1 MEGGAWQAMVHRV
14 ADSRTRLKRLSTHS
28 KAQEVHKP
36 AQGHLGGRPGLH
48 GPTSSPAPLDSKGRI
63 KAWNAAVHGVAKSQT

>member
-48 GPTSSPAPLDSKGRI
+48 GPTSSPAPLDSKVRRSRQRGGAGGGVSGR
-63 KAWNAAVHGVAKSQT
+63 G